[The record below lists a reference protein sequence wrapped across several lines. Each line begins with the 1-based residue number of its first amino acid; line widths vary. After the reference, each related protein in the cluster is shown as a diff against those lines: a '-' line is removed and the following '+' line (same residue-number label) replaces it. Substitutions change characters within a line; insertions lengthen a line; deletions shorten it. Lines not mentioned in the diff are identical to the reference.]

1 MTPQSLPRTCRYAER
16 RERLDASI
24 LRALGE
30 RRLLR
35 LVRSN
40 APSGDCDLLEQLL
53 ARAATLLWETS
64 SATVHLEMLDDLL
77 AWCAFVARELEVTEA
92 LDLAAPAERE
102 RLRSFAARAIA
113 ALDTVAPGLFAPQP
127 KTAPALA
134 RALASTFG
142 NLRAALVAAS
152 RPPLAQAA

>member
-1 MTPQSLPRTCRYAER
+1 MIPESLPTTDRCADR

-35 LVRSN
+35 FVRKN
-40 APSGDCDLLEQLL
+40 EPSGAWDLLEHLV

-64 SATVHLEMLDDLL
+64 SATVHLAVLDDLL
-77 AWCAFVARELEVTEA
+77 AWCAFVARELEVTEG
-92 LDLAAPAERE
+92 LDLDPAAERE
-102 RLRSFAARAIA
+102 RLRTFAPRAIA
-113 ALDTVAPGLFAPQP
+113 ALDAVAPGLFGRKPTA
-127 KTAPALA
+127 APALA

-142 NLRAALVAAS
+142 DLRAALAATS
-152 RPPLAQAA
+152 EPPLARAA